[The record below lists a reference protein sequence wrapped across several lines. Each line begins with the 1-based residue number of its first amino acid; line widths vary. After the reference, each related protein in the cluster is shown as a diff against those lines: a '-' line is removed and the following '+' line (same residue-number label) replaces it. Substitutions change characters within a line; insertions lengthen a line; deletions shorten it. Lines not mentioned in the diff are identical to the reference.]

1 MVKVCQQMG
10 FKYMD
15 NLGWVD
21 VYGNFYNCKFGDHY
35 RLAIELCR
43 GYHYK
48 YYPEND
54 ECQDDPESSLFKHG
68 FCKIGLN
75 FDNETCVYH
84 SDNGMTAL
92 QKCYIESLVAN
103 KFLKEENIEIIIL

>member
-1 MVKVCQQMG
+1 M
-10 FKYMD
+10 
-15 NLGWVD
+15 
-21 VYGNFYNCKFGDHY
+21 
-35 RLAIELCR
+35 
-43 GYHYK
+43 
-48 YYPEND
+48 
-54 ECQDDPESSLFKHG
+54 G

-103 KFLKEENIEIIIL
+103 NFLKEENIEIIIL